1 MLMIKIIYIYRRLRK
16 AVAIS
21 GICGIWGIFLVL
33 STSMYFKIIYSW
45 YEGIITKQMLWK
57 IDLGEEALFR
67 CPCISVC
74 WCGRPGQ
81 IHGGGEI
88 GEGGGGAVG
97 EWGVQASPVMEA
109 GWLTSREQVLKE
121 WYSSGE
127 SDLWRKMECMVML
140 VYWCFEHRQAAFHWE
155 GFSVLG

>member
-1 MLMIKIIYIYRRLRK
+1 MSMIKIICVYRRLRK
-16 AVAIS
+16 AVGIS
-21 GICGIWGIFLVL
+21 GICGIGGIFLVL

-67 CPCISVC
+67 GPCISVC
-74 WCGRPGQ
+74 WCGWPGQ
-81 IHGGGEI
+81 IHGGG
-88 GEGGGGAVG
+88 GWGRGGG
-97 EWGVQASPVMEA
+97 ASPVMEA
-109 GWLTSREQVLKE
+109 GWLTSRERVLKE